1 MSKLDHAEKQH
12 TRLNCQPNTPDAAAI
27 LASPDYFLC
36 KLYNC
41 RMSHSACTMRRKVA
55 RQQNEDG
62 KDITFSKC
70 LDCPVKESVVE
81 KVCMVEGCGKKILS
95 RLRCSTHYAQY
106 RAEIKKRGPMA
117 GEAKA
122 SPAPETTEP
131 LFKVKPEA
139 LAARQKI
146 LAKRIPT
153 TPMDGTKRVNVQ
165 FTGQDVA
172 LWEQL
177 KARAKKNRR
186 DLRTEA
192 LFIIEQALTVPEEP
206 EVYR

>member
-1 MSKLDHAEKQH
+1 MQTAES
-12 TRLNCQPNTPDAAAI
+12 I
-27 LASPDYFLC
+27 LSSPDYFLC
-36 KLYNC
+36 EKYNC
-41 RMSHSACTMRRKVA
+41 RMSLSACTMRSRVA
-55 RQQNEDG
+55 RQQDEDG
-62 KDITFSKC
+62 KDVTFSKC
-70 LDCPVKESVVE
+70 LDCEAKEVPVE
-81 KVCMVEGCGKKILS
+81 KVCMVEGCGKKITA
-95 RLRCSTHYAQY
+95 RGRCSTHYAQY
-106 RAEIKKRGPMA
+106 RAEIQRRGPIV
-117 GEAKA
+117 
-122 SPAPETTEP
+122 TEP
-131 LFKVKPEA
+131 AAEKGPGQPAETLFKVKPEA

-165 FTGQDVA
+165 FTGPDVA